1 MIFILPFSLEHL
13 HNSGVDLTVT
23 QATFNW
29 SRYFQIS
36 HNTLLKT
43 NFSGG
48 RKTQNFCKVM
58 PKQSVYIIVNP
69 GGGEWRRV
77 KVATENEDI
86 VPAFCACHHRLI

>member
-29 SRYFQIS
+29 SRYFQIG

-43 NFSGG
+43 SFSGG

-58 PKQSVYIIVNP
+58 PKQSVYNSEP
-69 GGGEWRRV
+69 GWGGGGE
-77 KVATENEDI
+77 
-86 VPAFCACHHRLI
+86 

>member
-29 SRYFQIS
+29 SRYFQIG

-43 NFSGG
+43 SFSGG

-58 PKQSVYIIVNP
+58 PKQSVYNSEP
-69 GGGEWRRV
+69 RWGGGGE
-77 KVATENEDI
+77 
-86 VPAFCACHHRLI
+86 